1 MLLLTNIITMQILQN
16 IINNLKKITPLSASK
31 WMFKKTFHV
40 ALNLFR
46 YGFVFFL
53 FIFIWYVQD
62 SDLILSLLICILLL
76 AFSHVG
82 TYLLYDYLDKRFNKK
97 TKIKKPIKP
106 DAKEIYLATQ
116 EENFKLLNTLIKLK
130 KENIRSENNE
140 AN

>member
-1 MLLLTNIITMQILQN
+1 MCIRDR
-16 IINNLKKITPLSASK
+16 ITPLSVSK

-62 SDLILSLLICILLL
+62 LDLILSLLICILLL

-97 TKIKKPIKP
+97 AKIEKPIKP

-116 EENFKLLNTLIKLK
+116 EENFKLLNTLIKLR
-130 KENIRSENNE
+130 KENVRRENNE